1 MGAVPEPVVLHRS
14 AQRYQYMSQLD
25 TLPLVSPHLL
35 EGTRKCVRMQQD
47 VLPTFLSAECSG
59 LLLLYLLS
67 DMWVKLLD
75 HKRNGRNRPQQT
87 LTDADYVFQLIRFL
101 PS

>member
-1 MGAVPEPVVLHRS
+1 
-14 AQRYQYMSQLD
+14 
-25 TLPLVSPHLL
+25 
-35 EGTRKCVRMQQD
+35 MQQD

-59 LLLLYLLS
+59 LLLLHLLS

-87 LTDADYVFQLIRFL
+87 LTDADYVFQLIILCNPKMATAVPDSDKTMSKGENFL
-101 PS
+101 L